1 MKDIDISVEY
11 ETRTQDLNTKTDY
24 DVPDDHLTIPEL
36 SLPSQ
41 DSMSTVGAFNKNAYA
56 TKSDNYDDWSPKEED
71 LTLYEQLVPNKE
83 FKDYLDYPVDNY
95 VLQDLV
101 KELQKY
107 DKRYGI
113 MVDHIETAKD
123 LLQWF
128 VDFKWKRLNLLDHWI
143 RFSDY
148 AKITVNTLNHVKV
161 HTDFPV
167 LITAPTVLH
176 TTPDKSA
183 NTPFCVDTTSGAIVE
198 TDEAYNA
205 HMRAELGEATVQ
217 SLNAL
222 NMSCYWCGADWLI
235 TNNKYHLTLTGVN
248 EKEPPKQFK
257 FKYAIDNV
265 TGVQYAGEYMII
277 YLLANYTEHALIFD
291 KDFKLVEDTI
301 TRVFNTDI
309 VKLLDPKTLIFR
321 DRYQYYV
328 NNNDGTFSTFPLI
341 DMVTPNNTIVKAYTI
356 VQTELKDPR
365 PVNIVDDGPRINTK
379 YGMQYQLIWSFST
392 EVSLMTFYDATDV
405 TFDMYSY
412 YNPRKYLTNQ
422 DYKEACIP
430 LHGGF
435 RRTQVYPYFI
445 GGPGVTYTNG
455 HWYTRFGSFW
465 NTYWDFFFQY

>member
-24 DVPDDHLTIPEL
+24 DIPDDHLTVPEL

-41 DSMSTVGAFNKNAYA
+41 DSMSTVGAFTKNAYA
-56 TKSDNYDDWSPKEED
+56 TKSDNYDDWNHPED

-95 VLQDLV
+95 VLQDLIV
-101 KELQKY
+101 ELQKY

-113 MVDHIETAKD
+113 MVENIKTARD

-128 VDFKWKRLNLLDHWI
+128 VDFKWRRLNLLDHWI

-148 AKITVNTLNHVKV
+148 AKLTVNTLSHVKV

-176 TTPDKSA
+176 TTPVRSA
-183 NTPFCVDTTSGAIVE
+183 NTPFCVDPTSGAIVE
-198 TDEAYNA
+198 TNETYNA
-205 HMRAELGEATVQ
+205 HMRSELGEANVQ

-222 NMSCYWCGADWLI
+222 NISCYWCDADWLI
-235 TNNKYHLTLTGVN
+235 TNNKFHLTLTGVN
-248 EKEPPKQFK
+248 EKKPPKQIK
-257 FKYAIDNV
+257 LKYVIDNV
-265 TGVQYAGEYMII
+265 TGVQYVDDYMII

-291 KDFKLVEDTI
+291 KDFKLVDDTI
-301 TRVFNTDI
+301 TRVFNTEI

-341 DMVTPNNTIVKAYTI
+341 DMVTQNNTIVKAYTI
-356 VQTELKDPR
+356 IQTELKDPR
-365 PVNIVDDGPRINTK
+365 PVNITDGGPRINAK
-379 YGMQYQLIWSFST
+379 YGMQYQLTWSFNT
-392 EVSLMTFYDATDV
+392 EVSLMTLYDATDV
-405 TFDMYSY
+405 SFDTYSY

-435 RRTQVYPYFI
+435 RRTQVYPYMF
-445 GGPGVTYTNG
+445 GGPGITYTNG

-465 NTYWDFFFQY
+465 NTYWYFFFQY

>member
-24 DVPDDHLTIPEL
+24 DIPDDHLTVPEL

-41 DSMSTVGAFNKNAYA
+41 DSMSTVGAFTKNAYA
-56 TKSDNYDDWSPKEED
+56 TKSDNYDDWNHPED

-95 VLQDLV
+95 VLQDLIV
-101 KELQKY
+101 ELQKY

-113 MVDHIETAKD
+113 MVENIKTARD

-128 VDFKWKRLNLLDHWI
+128 VDFKWRRLNLLDHWI

-148 AKITVNTLNHVKV
+148 AKLTVNTLSHVKV

-176 TTPDKSA
+176 TTPVRSA
-183 NTPFCVDTTSGAIVE
+183 NTPFCVDPTSGAIVE
-198 TDEAYNA
+198 TNETYNA
-205 HMRAELGEATVQ
+205 HMRSELGEANVQ

-222 NMSCYWCGADWLI
+222 NISCYWCDADWLI
-235 TNNKYHLTLTGVN
+235 TNNKFHLTLTGVN
-248 EKEPPKQFK
+248 EKKPPKQIK
-257 FKYAIDNV
+257 LKYVIDNV
-265 TGVQYAGEYMII
+265 TGVQYVDDYMII

-291 KDFKLVEDTI
+291 KDFKLVDDTI
-301 TRVFNTDI
+301 TRVFNTEI

-341 DMVTPNNTIVKAYTI
+341 DMVTQNNTIVKAYTI
-356 VQTELKDPR
+356 IQTELKDPR
-365 PVNIVDDGPRINTK
+365 PVNITDGGPRINAK
-379 YGMQYQLIWSFST
+379 YGMQYQLTWSFNT
-392 EVSLMTFYDATDV
+392 EVSLMTLYDATDV
-405 TFDMYSY
+405 SFDMYSY

-435 RRTQVYPYFI
+435 RRTQVYPYMF

-465 NTYWDFFFQY
+465 YTYWDFFFQY

>member
-11 ETRTQDLNTKTDY
+11 ETRTKDLNTKTDY

-41 DSMSTVGAFNKNAYA
+41 DSMSTIGAFNKNAYA

-176 TTPDKSA
+176 STPVRSA

-235 TNNKYHLTLTGVN
+235 TNNKYLPL
-248 EKEPPKQFK
+248 KE
-257 FKYAIDNV
+257 
-265 TGVQYAGEYMII
+265 
-277 YLLANYTEHALIFD
+277 L
-291 KDFKLVEDTI
+291 
-301 TRVFNTDI
+301 
-309 VKLLDPKTLIFR
+309 
-321 DRYQYYV
+321 
-328 NNNDGTFSTFPLI
+328 
-341 DMVTPNNTIVKAYTI
+341 
-356 VQTELKDPR
+356 
-365 PVNIVDDGPRINTK
+365 
-379 YGMQYQLIWSFST
+379 
-392 EVSLMTFYDATDV
+392 
-405 TFDMYSY
+405 
-412 YNPRKYLTNQ
+412 RKP
-422 DYKEACIP
+422 D
-430 LHGGF
+430 
-435 RRTQVYPYFI
+435 
-445 GGPGVTYTNG
+445 
-455 HWYTRFGSFW
+455 
-465 NTYWDFFFQY
+465 